1 MARRPAPGGRG
12 AEPGRG
18 GGTRGGVPPGEGG
31 GRGLKGTPP
40 LRSPKGIPPA
50 TTFNMA
56 RNLLKLK
63 SKAKSKVKNW

>member
-1 MARRPAPGGRG
+1 MARRPAPAAAVLSQGAGG
-12 AEPGRG
+12 ARG
-18 GGTRGGVPPGEGG
+18 GGTPPGEGG